1 MGLRSIMYPAH
12 ALARWVRIHRP
23 RRHPEWDPL
32 RHLPSELVSAIFQQW
47 LQDQLDELDQ
57 HSNPSQLPVL
67 LSLVSKSWRDFVY
80 TNPFLWQFVK
90 INASENKLCRLA
102 VLENRISRTQNVPL
116 VLHLAI
122 GDVPHIE
129 ALRILF
135 SQSHRFCELSL
146 SVSNLSWWED
156 VSMGPFSQLKELTIE
171 AWPVDSGYQA
181 FTSIFSTAPLLRCA
195 DWSAPLDPSPLF
207 GVYGDKFLSL
217 DLLGVN
223 LDIPSILDIL
233 AACPQLRIAMLSVI
247 AEVDDQPLPC
257 KIMMRNLRCFVLR
270 APGYLPP
277 HLFKNIRAP
286 FLSTF
291 WIIWSGSGD
300 RALLARPLESFLSH
314 SMLIRDLFLY
324 YVLHS
329 EESLIRILRTHPRI
343 RELYIRNAPGFQADL
358 LTNEI
363 FRLLTFREGEVER
376 QNVLLPELEVLSIVG
391 GLRTINGALRGVG
404 SKEIS
409 TFIGSRR
416 PCSPI
421 SASFRPQGYSGQAG
435 LLRLVEL
442 VNCDRGGAIRSY
454 VR

>member
-47 LQDQLDELDQ
+47 LRDQLDELDQ

-90 INASENKLCRLA
+90 INTSENKLCRLA

-116 VLHLAI
+116 VLHLTI

-195 DWSAPLDPSPLF
+195 DWSAPLDPSPLL
-207 GVYGDKFLSL
+207 GVYGDKFISL

-223 LDIPSILDIL
+223 LGILTILDIL

-247 AEVDDQPLPC
+247 AEVDDQPLLR
-257 KIMMRNLRCFVLR
+257 KVMMRNLGCFVLR

-291 WIIWSGSGD
+291 WVTWSGSGD

-314 SMLIRDLFLY
+314 STFLQNLHLY
-324 YVLHS
+324 YALHS

-343 RELYIRNAPGFQADL
+343 RKLCLKNAPGAQADL
-358 LTNEI
+358 LTDET
-363 FRLLTFREGEVER
+363 FRLLTFREGETEK
-376 QNVLLPELEVLSIVG
+376 QDVLLPELEELSISG
-391 GLRTINGALRGVG
+391 G
-404 SKEIS
+404 
-409 TFIGSRR
+409 
-416 PCSPI
+416 
-421 SASFRPQGYSGQAG
+421 
-435 LLRLVEL
+435 
-442 VNCDRGGAIRSY
+442 
-454 VR
+454 